1 MNQKDIFASVQII
14 AFNPI
19 LKETIDIRTQYFMY
33 LRKLI
38 RIVRWDKRKYTK
50 AQIAFYKNALCD
62 KQKVPAYK
70 KDIFLILT
78 FAVYCLTT

>member
-38 RIVRWDKRKYTK
+38 RIVRWDKGNTQKHRLRFTKMLYVINKKYLH
-50 AQIAFYKNALCD
+50 I
-62 KQKVPAYK
+62 K
-70 KDIFLILT
+70 KTFFLILT